1 MIMTPRAGSGPGA
14 AANEETM
21 SAFANSIALVALS
34 LGLQTAIA
42 AADSPPTLN
51 VGPSCDA
58 AARGSVMLGRDK
70 EACLGDERTAQD
82 TLKQNWSKFN
92 AADKTQ
98 CIGNV
103 KSGGP
108 ASYVELLSCLEIMR
122 DAKAIRETDPGI
134 PSDQVAAPAGRRR
147 R

>member
-1 MIMTPRAGSGPGA
+1 MIRYDHDATGGIGPGA

-21 SAFANSIALVALS
+21 SAFANRIALVALS

-42 AADSPPTLN
+42 VADSPPTLN

-58 AARGSVMLGRDK
+58 AARGAVMLGRDK
-70 EACLGDERTAQD
+70 EACMGDEHAAQD
-82 TLKQNWSKFN
+82 TLKQSWSKFN

-103 KSGGP
+103 AASNFDDGG
-108 ASYVELLSCLEIMR
+108 C
-122 DAKAIRETDPGI
+122 D
-134 PSDQVAAPAGRRR
+134 VAGVV
-147 R
+147 